1 MIKKEW
7 AKNKQD
13 YINVLFLEHAE
24 WLDEVINHGVKNLIQ
39 FGYTRKFD
47 IEIRVSSFFDYHTRL
62 DPKFGIVNLSTMFDT
77 VRMEKFDK
85 LEEEFIE
92 FLYIDNDKDESQI
105 EHEHNVMVK
114 TLKLSHHYLVQ
125 KYPDISVSNHENF
138 FKDYI
143 SYLSTKYTNEYI
155 DNNSKK
161 FFDKKFTKELAY
173 ILNFFNKNKIMPSD
187 LTIHE
192 SGDGGGKDSDEIF
205 HSDISLN
212 EPLEIQISD
221 DELLFRKEGQTI
233 NIMFI
238 FKDKK
243 LRDAL
248 NRDLIKLYEKKT
260 NVYDQERIN
269 GSHIKSFFI
278 ECDIDWVAN

>member
-1 MIKKEW
+1 
-7 AKNKQD
+7 
-13 YINVLFLEHAE
+13 
-24 WLDEVINHGVKNLIQ
+24 
-39 FGYTRKFD
+39 
-47 IEIRVSSFFDYHTRL
+47 
-62 DPKFGIVNLSTMFDT
+62 
-77 VRMEKFDK
+77 
-85 LEEEFIE
+85 
-92 FLYIDNDKDESQI
+92 
-105 EHEHNVMVK
+105 
-114 TLKLSHHYLVQ
+114 
-125 KYPDISVSNHENF
+125 
-138 FKDYI
+138 
-143 SYLSTKYTNEYI
+143 
-155 DNNSKK
+155 
-161 FFDKKFTKELAY
+161 
-173 ILNFFNKNKIMPSD
+173 MPSD